1 MTSLGCGIRFFG
13 RWKWMFRYDKNF
25 RSCFGCFGFTLWN
38 CVRTSVYRWVL
49 SYERRAMRELNRT
62 GNLGNVGGS
71 SPFWQ
76 SIAAGIDE
84 TPPLPTPQ
92 ERQQCVA
99 ACQTRHTQAI
109 TDCVAG
115 LVSLA
120 EDPDEIDAEAA
131 HSTCVST
138 MVGRFNECMANC
150 WN

>member
-1 MTSLGCGIRFFG
+1 MVARINPFEDRNVGSDMKRIFAIVLVALALLPGTASARQFIG
-13 RWKWMFRYDKNF
+13 
-25 RSCFGCFGFTLWN
+25 GCFHMNAEQCANSIAPGIW
-38 CVRTSVYRWVL
+38 
-49 SYERRAMRELNRT
+49 E
-62 GNLGNVGGS
+62 NVGGS

-76 SIAAGIDE
+76 SIASGIDE

-115 LVSLA
+115 LISLA

>member
-1 MTSLGCGIRFFG
+1 MKRIFAIVLVALALLPGAASARQFTG
-13 RWKWMFRYDKNF
+13 
-25 RSCFGCFGFTLWN
+25 GCFNMNAEQCANSIAPGIW
-38 CVRTSVYRWVL
+38 
-49 SYERRAMRELNRT
+49 E
-62 GNLGNVGGS
+62 NVGGS
-71 SPFWQ
+71 SPFWE

-84 TPPLPTPQ
+84 TPPLPTPEQ
-92 ERQQCVA
+92 RQQCVA

-115 LVSLA
+115 LLSLA